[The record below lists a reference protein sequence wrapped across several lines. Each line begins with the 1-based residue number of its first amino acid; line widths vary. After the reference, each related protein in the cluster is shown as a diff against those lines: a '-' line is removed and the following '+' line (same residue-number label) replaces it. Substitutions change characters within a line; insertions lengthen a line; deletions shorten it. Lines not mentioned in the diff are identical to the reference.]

1 MNKEEFE
8 LSINMSDEEIER
20 IKNILCASR
29 GVRHYLLKIHNDE
42 ELDVVEYKEYQKLE
56 EENKEQEEYITY
68 WQKEMDKRQDKID
81 KAIELLNQYLK
92 DWDNSFLIKEDLNA
106 IRCVLKDSDVDD

>member
-56 EENKEQEEYITY
+56 QQNKELHN
-68 WQKEMDKRQDKID
+68 KID
-81 KAIELLNQYLK
+81 KAIEYTKNKQVIDLDYLEK
-92 DWDNSFLIKEDLNA
+92 I
-106 IRCVLKDSDVDD
+106 LKGDVDE

>member
-8 LSINMSDEEIER
+8 LSINMNDEEIER
-20 IKNILCASR
+20 IKNILCASK

-56 EENKEQEEYITY
+56 QENKELKNKIEKVIEILKEHFVEEYIRSCDTSDGVGRYEIDTEHWTY
-68 WQKEMDKRQDKID
+68 
-81 KAIELLNQYLK
+81 KAYEQ
-92 DWDNSFLIKEDLNA
+92 
-106 IRCVLKDSDVDD
+106 LKDSDVDE